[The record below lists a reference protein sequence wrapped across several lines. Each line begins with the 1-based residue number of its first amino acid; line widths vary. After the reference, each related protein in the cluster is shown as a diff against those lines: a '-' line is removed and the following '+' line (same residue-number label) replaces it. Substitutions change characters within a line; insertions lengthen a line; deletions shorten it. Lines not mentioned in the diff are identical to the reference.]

1 MCCEY
6 HLIAI
11 YPASVKSILAVQPAC
26 GKSFVML
33 KRFFQAFR
41 PAEPAPLPD
50 PDAELALGALLVR
63 VAQADRDYQVEEIS
77 LIDRILARLYQHNAI
92 EAAKVRATCEKLH
105 AAAPETDTFGKLIRE
120 TTGLEE
126 RLSALEALWE
136 VVLADGELDE
146 GELRIVEDARKAMG
160 LSVVDNENAHDAAV
174 AKVEAR
180 AAAAGK

>member
-1 MCCEY
+1 MP
-6 HLIAI
+6 L
-11 YPASVKSILAVQPAC
+11 
-26 GKSFVML
+26 L

-41 PAEPAPLPD
+41 PPAPPKLPD

-63 VAQADRDYQVEEIS
+63 VAKADRDYQVEEIG
-77 LIDRILARLYQHNAI
+77 LIDRILARLYRHNAI

-126 RLSALEALWE
+126 RLAAIEALWE
-136 VVLADGELDE
+136 VVLADGEQDQ

-160 LSVVDNENAHDAAV
+160 LSFNDSVAARDKV
-174 AKVEAR
+174 LDRLAVKLAAKPDR
-180 AAAAGK
+180 